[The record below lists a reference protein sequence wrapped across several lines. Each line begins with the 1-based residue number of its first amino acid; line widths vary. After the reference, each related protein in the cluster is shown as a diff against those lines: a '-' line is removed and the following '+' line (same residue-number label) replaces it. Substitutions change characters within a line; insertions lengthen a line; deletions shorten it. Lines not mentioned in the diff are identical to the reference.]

1 MSKQDVSLLT
11 LVGGEDVPSVNL
23 FIEFFDLWLHNR
35 VSSVRVNRVCLSFGM
50 HLCGGLISVTS
61 WSIDFLIG
69 LPVSVPP
76 DLPREDIRNLLSLNI
91 IDVASLSQ
99 ALLISRNSGRGL
111 AWLVG
116 RDKFIRQQISGL
128 VVNFPLLDLLVLFLG
143 VVRDQGH
150 RAIDLLPVED
160 VVARLSLGF
169 FILT

>member
-1 MSKQDVSLLT
+1 MELIQLESVSKQDVSLLT

-69 LPVSVPP
+69 LPVRVPP

-91 IDVASLSQ
+91 IDVPVFLKLCLS
-99 ALLISRNSGRGL
+99 AGI
-111 AWLVG
+111 
-116 RDKFIRQQISGL
+116 
-128 VVNFPLLDLLVLFLG
+128 P
-143 VVRDQGH
+143 
-150 RAIDLLPVED
+150 D
-160 VVARLSLGF
+160 VV
-169 FILT
+169 